1 MAMNLF
7 RLIGDFSRN
16 ASIMLILYRLRK
28 QQNGTDISIKTQ
40 EFFCLVYLSRYLD
53 FWSVFYSI
61 YLSSMKALYTT
72 SALYIL
78 MMLHVPSGN
87 LRYTLR
93 RDEDVSR
100 RSFVLV
106 PCAVF
111 GLIWCFG
118 RSNIYFGALEYFWTF
133 SIMLEPVAMIP
144 QLLIVQRKR
153 CNLDKGIQFYCLFQF
168 LSRFFYILNWIYRS
182 WTEPHFF
189 YPFIYYI
196 GGFVHCL
203 LIALPWIWKKLNMDP
218 FHLLESVPKATNDD
232 AIEEELSFIYH
243 LIVDTDTGNGV

>member
-1 MAMNLF
+1 MHPSCWYCIVFENNKMVQTSPSKHKSSFVSFIWVDILTF
-7 RLIGDFSRN
+7 GQYSTLSTFHRWKHYTLHQH
-16 ASIMLILYRLRK
+16 SI
-28 QQNGTDISIKTQ
+28 
-40 EFFCLVYLSRYLD
+40 
-53 FWSVFYSI
+53 FWWCF
-61 YLSSMKALYTT
+61 KF
-72 SALYIL
+72 
-78 MMLHVPSGN
+78 PSGN

-118 RSNIYFGALEYFWTF
+118 RSNIHFGALEYFWTF

-144 QLLIVQRKR
+144 QLLIVHRKR

-232 AIEEELSFIYH
+232 GIEEELSFIYH